1 MHEKSRKAP
10 EAWTEG
16 LKLVFVVER
25 DGEVVCGDGSV
36 RDHRVQ
42 ISAVSQKAQPNHGP
56 LCFINLY

>member
-10 EAWTEG
+10 EKSRKAWTEG

-36 RDHRVQ
+36 WDH
-42 ISAVSQKAQPNHGP
+42 
-56 LCFINLY
+56 

>member
-25 DGEVVCGDGSV
+25 DGEVVCEMGQCGTV
-36 RDHRVQ
+36 EYKPQ
-42 ISAVSQKAQPNHGP
+42 
-56 LCFINLY
+56 L